1 MRNLIALLAALSP
14 LAVVAAGAVA
24 LGMAVAAQ
32 DWFRFCLV
40 VLLVCIYLFLF
51 DRDIRRY

>member
-1 MRNLIALLAALSP
+1 MRNLIALFAALSP
-14 LAVVAAGAVA
+14 LAVLAAGSLA
-24 LGMAVAAQ
+24 LGMAVAAG
-32 DWFRFCLV
+32 DWFRVCLV